1 MKTPQSFKKK
11 LLASLIATS
20 LVGVTATLPVTV
32 LAASADATLRGN
44 TAPNTQVVI
53 REIATGLTRKT
64 ESNGHGVYVLLGL
77 PPGTYTVHAGNG

>member
-20 LVGVTATLPVTV
+20 LVSAGVALPTSA
-32 LAASADATLRGN
+32 LAASADATLRG
-44 TAPNTQVVI
+44 TTTPNTQIVV

-64 ESNGHGVYVLLGL
+64 ESNSKGIYVLPGL
-77 PPGTYTVHAGNG
+77 PPGTYTAAKIAP